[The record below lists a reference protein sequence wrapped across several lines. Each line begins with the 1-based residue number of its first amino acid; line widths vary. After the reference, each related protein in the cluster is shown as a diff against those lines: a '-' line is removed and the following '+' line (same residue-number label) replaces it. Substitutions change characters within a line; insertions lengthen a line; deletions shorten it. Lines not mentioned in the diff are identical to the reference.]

1 MLENICIRILILDIS
16 EKKSNH
22 ELYGFT
28 VHEEYNFYI
37 KHFWKNE
44 SYKCDLAIRYA
55 EGSRLQKLKEKYFVI
70 LQNEINEKINI
81 DKDMISKKFHENMNE
96 FQMLNKDQGDI
107 HKNGRSVSKIGIS
120 CREVR
125 CLSRQTY
132 GWEENIE
139 NKSCNT
145 KEEIERYYFRLGIHL
160 FLGYALG
167 ATDLHGENI
176 VAYGEH
182 PVIID
187 METYPGYIT
196 KNSGSSTEEKAEIK
210 IREKIMFSHGELETI
225 EFL

>member
-16 EKKSNH
+16 EKKSKH

-107 HKNGRSVSKIGIS
+107 HKNGRSVSKIEFDNGSILYYKPHS
-120 CREVR
+120 LILPCIFTALIRTLLFPVPHVR
-125 CLSRQTY
+125 TGR
-132 GWEENIE
+132 IPVF
-139 NKSCNT
+139 NT
-145 KEEIERYYFRLGIHL
+145 
-160 FLGYALG
+160 
-167 ATDLHGENI
+167 D
-176 VAYGEH
+176 
-182 PVIID
+182 VIIFSL
-187 METYPGYIT
+187 ILI
-196 KNSGSSTEEKAEIK
+196 SAFSSVY
-210 IREKIMFSHGELETI
+210 FHYSL
-225 EFL
+225 